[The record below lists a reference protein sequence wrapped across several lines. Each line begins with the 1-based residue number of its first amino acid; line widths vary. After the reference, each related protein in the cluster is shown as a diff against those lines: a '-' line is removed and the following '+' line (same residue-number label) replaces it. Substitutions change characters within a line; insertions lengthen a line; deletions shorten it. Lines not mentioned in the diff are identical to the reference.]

1 MAVMAFWGQE
11 QWEVSPAQVK
21 ALEGL
26 STSYTLKADANNDT
40 SGTPPVNTTG
50 KELQPV
56 SFSWCVYDIAGVNVR
71 NEISRWG
78 SRVGEK
84 NPLYIG
90 AARFGPPLMQ
100 LQKVDVSD
108 VAVDSLGRFRQAKL
122 SISLVEFVPSVKK
135 AYSSG
140 VRSGA
145 GGAVSGGSGGN
156 FGAGAATSAGGGH
169 RVGANDGGPGT
180 ASQVTAS
187 ALDKELRKM
196 TSISSVKAGSA
207 LNRILNRK

>member
-78 SRVGEK
+78 SQVGEK

-90 AARFGPPLMQ
+90 AALLDQPSQEAGPQ
-100 LQKVDVSD
+100 LAADAAWLIETYEPRVDVNETEVQAQLAQAGLFAVCGKVDG
-108 VAVDSLGRFRQAKL
+108 GR
-122 SISLVEFVPSVKK
+122 
-135 AYSSG
+135 
-140 VRSGA
+140 
-145 GGAVSGGSGGN
+145 
-156 FGAGAATSAGGGH
+156 
-169 RVGANDGGPGT
+169 
-180 ASQVTAS
+180 
-187 ALDKELRKM
+187 
-196 TSISSVKAGSA
+196 
-207 LNRILNRK
+207 